1 MICGCCGEPGHNRRT
16 CVIIKKMRCERVR
29 QARATGLMEWPNT
42 NKLVLTPQMRSMD
55 WPTLK
60 EKLLKQKIK
69 KKVKKVKII
78 FIVD

>member
-1 MICGCCGEPGHNRRT
+1 
-16 CVIIKKMRCERVR
+16 MRCERVR

-60 EKLLKQKIK
+60 EKLLK

>member
-1 MICGCCGEPGHNRRT
+1 
-16 CVIIKKMRCERVR
+16 MRCERVR

-69 KKVKKVKII
+69 KKNYIYSRLSLTTTELLKAQKIKLI
-78 FIVD
+78 